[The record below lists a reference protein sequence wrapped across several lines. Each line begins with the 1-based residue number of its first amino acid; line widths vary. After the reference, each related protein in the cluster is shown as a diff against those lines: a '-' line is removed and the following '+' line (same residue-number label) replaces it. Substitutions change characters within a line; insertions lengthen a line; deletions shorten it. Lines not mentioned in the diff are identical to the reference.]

1 LNVIFCKVD
10 IAQISLTNLPSG
22 RVGGKPLN
30 EILPNLNFRSPG
42 IGMASDPM
50 ARRRG
55 GRTLAMEDVGV
66 LQYPLLGVGKVF
78 LLN

>member
-1 LNVIFCKVD
+1 MLYFSKVD
-10 IAQISLTNLPSG
+10 ITQISLANMLDLNLPT
-22 RVGGKPLN
+22 PA
-30 EILPNLNFRSPG
+30 

-55 GRTLAMEDVGV
+55 GRALAMEDVAL
-66 LQYPLLGVGKVF
+66 LQYPLLRAGKVC